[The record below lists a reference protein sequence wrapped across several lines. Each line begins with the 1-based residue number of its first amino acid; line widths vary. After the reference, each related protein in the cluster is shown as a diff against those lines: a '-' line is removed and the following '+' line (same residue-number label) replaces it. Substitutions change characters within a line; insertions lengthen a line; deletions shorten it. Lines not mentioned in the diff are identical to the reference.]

1 MPQFE
6 QSVDYKIGARIH
18 TLMWHAK
25 VTQTNLAKL
34 LGVQQSAVS
43 KKLRGERSFS
53 AEELLTIAQHFGVSV
68 AVLFGE
74 KENGP
79 TGESGRSN
87 ESLHTESNRRP
98 FHYNPNT
105 RGHEPAS
112 NVYSLGAQRRKMA
125 VAR

>member
-25 VTQTNLAKL
+25 MTQSQMAKL
-34 LGVQQSAVS
+34 LGVQQAAVS
-43 KKLRGERSFS
+43 KKLRGERSFT
-53 AEELLTIAQHFGVSV
+53 AEEMLTVAQHFGVSI

-79 TGESGRSN
+79 AGEPGRSN

-98 FHYNPNT
+98 FHYNRNT
-105 RGHEPAS
+105 S
-112 NVYSLGAQRRKMA
+112 NVVQLHTGERR
-125 VAR
+125 ARKA